1 MRRRREFLEW
11 HFDTRF
17 RGSSVSEDATIRLA
31 AFDWLRQQMDVFREA
46 LPWSVLVHGFEYAG
60 ERVPLVS
67 QQGIFKPKLLDL
79 PLSIRTAT
87 AGPYDDAMSTEGLLL
102 YRYRGSDPSHRENI
116 GLRRAMENQVPL
128 VFFHAV
134 APGRYLAALPVY
146 IVGDDPGRLTF
157 TVAVD
162 DSAHTALRGSDFDIA
177 EPRREY
183 VTATF
188 RRRLHQL
195 AFRERVLRA
204 YRERCAMC
212 RLRHR
217 ELLDAAHIVPD
228 REPESAPSIS
238 NGLSLCKLHHAA
250 FDGFFVTVDP
260 DYRVVVRGD
269 VLTEKDGPM
278 LRHCLQEL
286 HGLRIELPRRPEWLP
301 SRDALSERLKR
312 FGAAL

>member
-1 MRRRREFLEW
+1 MN
-11 HFDTRF
+11 
-17 RGSSVSEDATIRLA
+17 EDSAIRLA
-31 AFDWLRQQMDVFREA
+31 AFDWLRNQVA
-46 LPWSVLVHGFEYAG
+46 VHGEVLSWSLLVRGFEHDG

-67 QQGIFKPKLLDL
+67 QQGIFKPRLLML
-79 PLSIRTAT
+79 PLSIRT
-87 AGPYDDAMSTEGLLL
+87 GMDGDYDDSVSAEGVLR
-102 YRYRGSDPSHRENI
+102 YRYRGTDRFHRENV
-116 GLRRAMENQVPL
+116 GLRHAMETHVPL
-128 VFFHAV
+128 VYFHAV
-134 APGRYLAALPVY
+134 SQGHYLAAWPVY
-146 IVGDDPGRLTF
+146 IVGDAPGQLTF
-157 TVAVD
+157 TVEVD
-162 DSAHTALRGSDFDIA
+162 DRPHALRGVDFEIA

-228 REPESAPSIS
+228 QAPAGVPAIS

-250 FDGFFVTVDP
+250 FDSLFVTVDA

-269 VLTEKDGPM
+269 VLDEKDGPM
-278 LRHCLQEL
+278 LLHGLQEL
-286 HGLRIELPRRPEWLP
+286 HGRPLELPHRAEWLP
-301 SRDALSERLKR
+301 SRHALSLHLRR
-312 FGAAL
+312 FSAAS